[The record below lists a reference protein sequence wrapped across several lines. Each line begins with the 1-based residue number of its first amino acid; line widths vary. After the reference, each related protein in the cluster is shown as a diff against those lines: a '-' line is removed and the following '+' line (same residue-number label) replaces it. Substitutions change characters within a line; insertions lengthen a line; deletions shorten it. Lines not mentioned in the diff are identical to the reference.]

1 MRIKLFE
8 NFNHKPF
15 ILDSFDEAEGK
26 LEGKD
31 GIVLSGVKGDITHIE
46 AFISKIQHT
55 ECYVLVTKQDGPAQN
70 WESDVFLVG
79 AKENDPDIKNAKS
92 IKAYFDGEEEEW
104 TDPAGGT
111 HSGDEVD
118 GAAMYEATNNRDMNK
133 NKTALKKEL
142 EAVLAKYKTQLDP
155 DVVHNALEDVT
166 KNWFKKYLF
175 NK

>member
-46 AFISKIQHT
+46 ASISKIPHD

-79 AKENDPDIKNAKS
+79 AKDNDPDIKNAKS

-104 TDPAGGT
+104 IDPSGGT
-111 HSGDEVD
+111 HYGNEEDPAS
-118 GAAMYEATNNRDMNK
+118 MYENNNADMNK
-133 NKTALKKEL
+133 NITLFSKDLKKLIATYKPKLSAEQINR
-142 EAVLAKYKTQLDP
+142 VLIKLTEK
-155 DVVHNALEDVT
+155 
-166 KNWFKKYLF
+166 
-175 NK
+175 